1 MKTIKRLSSDWDI
14 YADTMTIFGNLVVV
28 GKSTSVESI
37 ETLIYDNFIT
47 LAAGQGGGPNLNAG
61 IEVDR
66 GASLSVGIRWHEE
79 MSAWQYTN
87 DGVLWKTFSRMVV
100 EEDKAPRLGGNL
112 LVQDSDG
119 TSWAITSNH
128 LDNVVIYAGVDN
140 LSTLPP
146 LQKPDGS
153 VVIGPVVRLPQL
165 DEDPYKKTGY
175 SSIYA
180 KQTSTGDTGLFVA
193 NEKTVGHEL
202 ITKRKAFVYSLIF

>member
-1 MKTIKRLSSDWDI
+1 MI
-14 YADTMTIFGNLVVV
+14 
-28 GKSTSVESI
+28 
-37 ETLIYDNFIT
+37 
-47 LAAGQGGGPNLNAG
+47 
-61 IEVDR
+61 
-66 GASLSVGIRWHEE
+66 
-79 MSAWQYTN
+79 
-87 DGVLWKTFSRMVV
+87 V

-140 LSTLPP
+140 LATLPP
-146 LQKPDGS
+146 IQKPDGS

-165 DEDPYKKTGY
+165 EDDPYKKTGY

-180 KQTSTGDTGLFVA
+180 KQTSTGDTGIYVA
-193 NEKTVGHEL
+193 NEKTVGDEL